1 MSVNNSNHEQ
11 YSTREDYK
19 RAKAEELQRKKDAEK
34 QAKDEALQIKDV
46 EKQAK
51 DEARQIKDAKKQAKD
66 EVRQIKD
73 AEKTAK
79 DEGRQIKD
87 AEKQARDEAQQTKVV
102 EKQAPTKI
110 IEILA
115 KNVAGRLKGLKKPDL
130 NVARK
135 TQDAGQQA
143 KTKQPRQKSETPG
156 VKETKTSSTHEA
168 QRSKDSNNTNS
179 AGKNAETA
187 PVSYQRI
194 RIRLIPIWLRLVLLL
209 VMAIFCV
216 TAGAVV
222 GYGMLGGGKVAE
234 VFQESTWTHII
245 DLVQKGK

>member
-11 YSTREDYK
+11 YSSREDYK
-19 RAKAEELQRKKDAEK
+19 RAKAEELQRKKDA
-34 QAKDEALQIKDV
+34 D
-46 EKQAK
+46 KQAK
-51 DEARQIKDAKKQAKD
+51 DEARQIKDAEKQAK
-66 EVRQIKD
+66 
-73 AEKTAK
+73 
-79 DEGRQIKD
+79 
-87 AEKQARDEAQQTKVV
+87 DEAQQTKVV

-110 IEILA
+110 VEILA
-115 KNVAGRLKGLKKPDL
+115 KNVAGRLKGLKKPAL
-130 NVARK
+130 RIARK
-135 TQDAGQQA
+135 TQYAGQQV

-156 VKETKTSSTHEA
+156 VKETKINPTREA
-168 QRSKDSNNTNS
+168 QRPKESNTTNS
-179 AGKNAETA
+179 AGKNAETE

-194 RIRLIPIWLRLVLLL
+194 RIRLIPIWLRLVLLV

-222 GYGMLGGGKVAE
+222 GYGLLGGGKVAE

>member
-11 YSTREDYK
+11 YRTREDYK
-19 RAKAEELQRKKDAEK
+19 HAKAEELQRKKDVEK
-34 QAKDEALQIKDV
+34 QARDEVRQIKDA

-51 DEARQIKDAKKQAKD
+51 DEARQIKDAEKRAKD
-66 EVRQIKD
+66 E
-73 AEKTAK
+73 A
-79 DEGRQIKD
+79 RQIKD
-87 AEKQARDEAQQTKVV
+87 AEKQAKDEAQQTKVV

-110 IEILA
+110 VEILV
-115 KNVAGRLKGLKKPDL
+115 KNVAGRLKGLKKPTL
-130 NVARK
+130 SIARK

-143 KTKQPRQKSETPG
+143 KTKQLRQKSETPG
-156 VKETKTSSTHEA
+156 VKETKTSPTREA
-168 QRSKDSNNTNS
+168 QRSKESNTTNS
-179 AGKNAETA
+179 AGKNAETE
-187 PVSYQRI
+187 PVSYQLI
-194 RIRLIPIWLRLVLLL
+194 RIRLIPIWLRLVLLV

-222 GYGMLGGGKVAE
+222 GYGLLGGGKVAE

>member
-19 RAKAEELQRKKDAEK
+19 RAKAEELQRKQDAEK
-34 QAKDEALQIKDV
+34 QAKDEPRKIKDA
-46 EKQAK
+46 EKTAK
-51 DEARQIKDAKKQAKD
+51 DEARQIKDA
-66 EVRQIKD
+66 
-73 AEKTAK
+73 EKL
-79 DEGRQIKD
+79 
-87 AEKQARDEAQQTKVV
+87 ARDEAQQTKVV

-115 KNVAGRLKGLKKPDL
+115 KNVAGRLKGLKKPAL

-135 TQDAGQQA
+135 TQDAGQQT
-143 KTKQPRQKSETPG
+143 KTKQPRQKSETPR
-156 VKETKTSSTHEA
+156 VKETKISSTYEA
-168 QRSKDSNNTNS
+168 PRSKDSNNTNS

>member
-11 YSTREDYK
+11 YSSREDYK
-19 RAKAEELQRKKDAEK
+19 RAKAEELQRKKDA
-34 QAKDEALQIKDV
+34 D
-46 EKQAK
+46 KQAK
-51 DEARQIKDAKKQAKD
+51 DEARQIKDAEKQAK
-66 EVRQIKD
+66 
-73 AEKTAK
+73 
-79 DEGRQIKD
+79 
-87 AEKQARDEAQQTKVV
+87 DEAQQTKVV

-110 IEILA
+110 VEILA
-115 KNVAGRLKGLKKPDL
+115 KNVAGRLKGLKKPAL
-130 NVARK
+130 RIARK

-156 VKETKTSSTHEA
+156 VKETKINPTREA
-168 QRSKDSNNTNS
+168 QRPKESNTTNS
-179 AGKNAETA
+179 AGKNAETE

-194 RIRLIPIWLRLVLLL
+194 RIRLIPIWLRLVLLV

-222 GYGMLGGGKVAE
+222 GYGLLGGGKVAE

>member
-34 QAKDEALQIKDV
+34 R
-46 EKQAK
+46 AK
-51 DEARQIKDAKKQAKD
+51 DEARQIKDAEKQAMD
-66 EVRQIKD
+66 E
-73 AEKTAK
+73 A
-79 DEGRQIKD
+79 RQIKD

-110 IEILA
+110 VEILA
-115 KNVAGRLKGLKKPDL
+115 KNVAGRLKGLKKPAL

-156 VKETKTSSTHEA
+156 IKETKTSQTREA
-168 QRSKDSNNTNS
+168 QMSKESNTTNS

-194 RIRLIPIWLRLVLLL
+194 RIRLIPIWLRLVLLV

-222 GYGMLGGGKVAE
+222 GYGLLGGGKVAE

>member
-19 RAKAEELQRKKDAEK
+19 RAKSEELQRKKDAEK
-34 QAKDEALQIKDV
+34 QAKDAVRLLKDV
-46 EKQAK
+46 
-51 DEARQIKDAKKQAKD
+51 
-66 EVRQIKD
+66 
-73 AEKTAK
+73 
-79 DEGRQIKD
+79 
-87 AEKQARDEAQQTKVV
+87 EKQARDEAQQTKVV

-110 IEILA
+110 VEILA
-115 KNVAGRLKGLKKPDL
+115 KNVAGRLKGLKKPAL
-130 NVARK
+130 NVVRK

-156 VKETKTSSTHEA
+156 VKETKNSPTREA
-168 QRSKDSNNTNS
+168 QISKESNTTNS

-194 RIRLIPIWLRLVLLL
+194 RIRLIPIWLRLVLLV

-222 GYGMLGGGKVAE
+222 GYGLLGGGKVAE

>member
-19 RAKAEELQRKKDAEK
+19 RAKAEELQRKKDAEDRS
-34 QAKDEALQIKDV
+34 KDEARQIKDAD
-46 EKQAK
+46 KQAK
-51 DEARQIKDAKKQAKD
+51 DEARQIKDAEKQAKD
-66 EVRQIKD
+66 
-73 AEKTAK
+73 AA
-79 DEGRQIKD
+79 RQIKD
-87 AEKQARDEAQQTKVV
+87 AEKQAKDAARQIKESEKRAKDEAQQTKVV

-110 IEILA
+110 VEILA
-115 KNVAGRLKGLKKPDL
+115 KNVAGSLKGLKKPAL
-130 NVARK
+130 RIARK
-135 TQDAGQQA
+135 TQDAGQQV

-156 VKETKTSSTHEA
+156 VKETKINPTREA
-168 QRSKDSNNTNS
+168 QRPKESNTTNS
-179 AGKNAETA
+179 AGKNAETE

-194 RIRLIPIWLRLVLLL
+194 RIRLIPIWLRLVLLV

-222 GYGMLGGGKVAE
+222 GYGLLGGGKVAE